1 MKLFAF
7 AIPESAMS
15 RLIVIACVIAVFVT
29 VSNLC
34 ARVEDAPQPPAV
46 EENDSQQE
54 RGEGF
59 RGRGR
64 FGEQALG
71 YVPLLQVDSVRNE
84 LKLEG
89 DQATQVETLTV
100 KIRADFADDIRELLQ
115 SLRDADPADR
125 QQFREKMAEIAAKVN
140 EQLSTVLNSEQT
152 SRLRQINLQLGLRRN
167 GAAQALSSADIAAA
181 LDLTAEQQEQ
191 LREQARAGRR
201 ERGREAKTLEE
212 ARQEANELL
221 TPEQQEKLTNLLGA
235 EFDLPA
241 AMLEGGGGRGG
252 FGGRRG
258 GGEGR
263 RRLRQ
268 RPEMVEEAA
277 PAEAI

>member
-1 MKLFAF
+1 MSTKPLASVMCVCLFYGIAWQNMLL
-7 AIPESAMS
+7 AQEEPRLVEQTELTES
-15 RLIVIACVIAVFVT
+15 
-29 VSNLC
+29 
-34 ARVEDAPQPPAV
+34 EGQP
-46 EENDSQQE
+46 S
-54 RGEGF
+54 EGF

-64 FGEQALG
+64 FGEQVLG

-89 DQATQVETLTV
+89 DQATQVETLTI
-100 KIRADFADDIRELLQ
+100 KIREDFADDIRELTQ

-140 EQLSTVLNSEQT
+140 EQLGTVLNSEQT

-167 GAAQALSSADIAAA
+167 GAAEALSSADIAAA

-191 LREQARAGRR
+191 LREQARASRR

-212 ARQEANELL
+212 ARQEANEVL

-241 AMLEGGGGRGG
+241 AMLEGGRGRGG

-268 RPEMVEEAA
+268 RPEMVKEAA